1 MQPCRSCPA
10 TVMKNQI
17 PLLIAIAFLAGCADP
32 EKDWE
37 LAARDDSPETYL
49 QFLAKYPNSEQAD
62 LARQRIE
69 ALKVIRAWERAEFK
83 DSEDAYA
90 AFVEKFPDS
99 EFVAE
104 AEIRIAAIERD
115 RQWDIVAEAG
125 TSDALSS
132 FIAAFP
138 AAPQRAEAEELLAE
152 ALLAEQ
158 AVIEASTPKE
168 RTGAFRLQLAAF
180 RTPEAA
186 ESELRRLV
194 DMFPTELLGPVRIE
208 TPADRNNDGNLF
220 LLKTIPMTGDE
231 AREVCELLQ
240 SRRQQCMI
248 INR

>member
-1 MQPCRSCPA
+1 M
-10 TVMKNQI
+10 MKNQI
-17 PLLIAIAFLAGCADP
+17 PLLIAIALLAGCADP
-32 EKDWE
+32 EKEWE

-49 QFLAKYPNSEQAD
+49 QFLAKYPNSVQAD

-104 AEIRIAAIERD
+104 AEARIASIQRD
-115 RQWDIVAEAG
+115 RQWEIAAEAG

-132 FIAAFP
+132 FIAEYP
-138 AAPQRAEAEELLAE
+138 DAPQRAAADELLAE
-152 ALLAEQ
+152 LLLAEQ
-158 AVIEASTPKE
+158 ALIEASTPKE
-168 RTGAFRLQLAAF
+168 RPGAFRLQLAAF

-186 ESELRRLV
+186 EAELRRLV

-220 LLKTIPMTGDE
+220 LLKTVPMSGDE
-231 AREVCELLQ
+231 ARKVCELLK
-240 SRRQQCMI
+240 RRQQQCML